1 MSARIADFNYE
12 HFSFALE
19 DEELPRWL
27 HAGPKV
33 GQPAPDFSLPDINGD
48 NAAALADLT
57 LGRSA
62 RDRTRGVVT

>member
-12 HFSFALE
+12 HFSLALE
-19 DEELPRWL
+19 DKELPRWL
-27 HAGPKV
+27 HAGPKL
-33 GQPAPDFSLPDINGD
+33 GQPAPDFRLPDMNGD
-48 NAAALADLT
+48 AEALADLT